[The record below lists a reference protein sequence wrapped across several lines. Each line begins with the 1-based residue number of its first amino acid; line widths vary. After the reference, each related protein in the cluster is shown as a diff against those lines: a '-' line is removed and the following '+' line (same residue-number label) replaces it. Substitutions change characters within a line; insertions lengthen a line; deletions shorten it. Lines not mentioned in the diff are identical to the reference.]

1 MNSNLSVT
9 ATFNLTSTTRGSL
22 TGTWSGNFTE
32 NPGCPF
38 AGTFSLILTQ
48 TGTTITG
55 TLTATGTLQSNSAQ
69 IIAVCGSSLNYS
81 ETVDG
86 SLTGTMLSLSS
97 TYSGIV
103 SATVSGNTMTNG
115 TLTEGS
121 SVVNFP
127 LLTKH

>member
-1 MNSNLSVT
+1 
-9 ATFNLTSTTRGSL
+9 
-22 TGTWSGNFTE
+22 
-32 NPGCPF
+32 
-38 AGTFSLILTQ
+38 
-48 TGTTITG
+48 
-55 TLTATGTLQSNSAQ
+55 
-69 IIAVCGSSLNYS
+69 
-81 ETVDG
+81 
-86 SLTGTMLSLSS
+86 MLSLSS